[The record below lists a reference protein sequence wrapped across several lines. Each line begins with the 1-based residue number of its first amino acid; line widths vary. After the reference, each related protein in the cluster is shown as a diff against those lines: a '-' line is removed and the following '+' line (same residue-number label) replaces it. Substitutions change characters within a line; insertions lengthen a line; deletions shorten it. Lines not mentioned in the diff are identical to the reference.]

1 MKIERRLAT
10 AASSGAASSSFSA
23 ATSIPGGS
31 AASSSRLTVGAV
43 APMASLAPATIATQ
57 QPQFSLSATS
67 GGAGPAYSATMQ
79 GAGATS
85 GPSGPPGSQQQV
97 MMMHGQQVTAG
108 QKLVRRGHQ
117 LELLHQAKVLC
128 DKQDYVDLT
137 IYCED
142 GVVRAHQMLL
152 AVASP
157 FLKLLFQTSPL
168 YGLEDISIILP
179 EVKACLVQALIHFV
193 YTGTVVSKED
203 HFYSLMKLVYALN
216 INASIEAEST
226 NERPTIFSAPL
237 VPQSNIERVKRLLP
251 QTPNLGQINLP
262 TQPLSG
268 HALSSLT
275 QGTVGSNA
283 SAVAAAAVAA
293 ITQPVAPQNVMNQPP
308 AKMARLMGPPAN
320 SVPVP
325 PHSLAGVPSAKNLP
339 IQLPT
344 QPVPVIN
351 GVAVK
356 GEQQTLTA
364 HSTGSSSYIA
374 IDPNT
379 GMQYKVEL
387 PNGQL
392 GDGLNDPLA
401 AIMNETIFTETTGGM
416 YIKPIKPL
424 FSTVLLR

>member
-1 MKIERRLAT
+1 MKVERQPRAPRQPRSQEVVHHHQLLPA
-10 AASSGAASSSFSA
+10 AASALSSADEVELSSGHTVSLSA
-23 ATSIPGGS
+23 
-31 AASSSRLTVGAV
+31 
-43 APMASLAPATIATQ
+43 MASLAPVS
-57 QPQFSLSATS
+57 QPSQFSLTS
-67 GGAGPAYSATMQ
+67 QAYGMQ
-79 GAGATS
+79 S
-85 GPSGPPGSQQQV
+85 SQQQSQQGQQV

-128 DKQDYVDLT
+128 DRQDYVDLT

-237 VPQSNIERVKRLLP
+237 VPLSNIERVKRLPHQNSNVLAG
-251 QTPNLGQINLP
+251 LGPSISLP
-262 TQPLSG
+262 TQPLS
-268 HALSSLT
+268 HSLAM
-275 QGTVGSNA
+275 GGSAAGASNA

-308 AKMARLMGPPAN
+308 TKMPRLMGPPAN

-325 PHSLAGVPSAKNLP
+325 PHSLAGVTTQKNLN

-356 GEQQTLTA
+356 GEHHTLTA

-374 IDPNT
+374 IDPST

-392 GDGLNDPLA
+392 GDGGLNDPLA
-401 AIMNETIFTETTGGM
+401 AIMNETIFTETTGG
-416 YIKPIKPL
+416 
-424 FSTVLLR
+424 

>member
-10 AASSGAASSSFSA
+10 AASGAASSAASSSSFSA
-23 ATSIPGGS
+23 SIPPVGGG
-31 AASSSRLTVGAV
+31 RLTAT
-43 APMASLAPATIATQ
+43 AHMASLAPASIATQ
-57 QPQFSLSATS
+57 QPQFSLTSAA
-67 GGAGPAYSATMQ
+67 GGGQAYSASMQ
-79 GAGATS
+79 GATSAS
-85 GPSGPPGSQQQV
+85 GPQNQQQV

-226 NERPTIFSAPL
+226 LERPTIFS
-237 VPQSNIERVKRLLP
+237 
-251 QTPNLGQINLP
+251 
-262 TQPLSG
+262 
-268 HALSSLT
+268 
-275 QGTVGSNA
+275 
-283 SAVAAAAVAA
+283 
-293 ITQPVAPQNVMNQPP
+293 PVC
-308 AKMARLMGPPAN
+308 LYE
-320 SVPVP
+320 
-325 PHSLAGVPSAKNLP
+325 
-339 IQLPT
+339 I
-344 QPVPVIN
+344 
-351 GVAVK
+351 
-356 GEQQTLTA
+356 
-364 HSTGSSSYIA
+364 
-374 IDPNT
+374 
-379 GMQYKVEL
+379 
-387 PNGQL
+387 
-392 GDGLNDPLA
+392 
-401 AIMNETIFTETTGGM
+401 
-416 YIKPIKPL
+416 
-424 FSTVLLR
+424 